1 MHIVFFA
8 HPSFLD
14 SQSMPRYATWLSEGM
29 KARGH
34 QIEIWSPK
42 AIFFN
47 LKAPASLKKWMGYID
62 QYIIFPVEVKN
73 KLKKLPKDTL
83 FVFTDHALGPWV
95 PLVANRPHVIH
106 CHDFLAQR
114 SALGEFKENP
124 TSWTGKIYQWYI
136 RRGYRKGKN
145 FISISKKT
153 QADLHQFLK
162 EKPVISE
169 VVYNGLTQEFR
180 PAENKHKVRKKIQQ
194 EIGVDLA
201 EGFILHVG
209 GNQWYKN
216 RKGVIEIYEGWRN
229 KFSRKLPLLLIGSA
243 PTENLKEQHQLS
255 IYEKDIHFVINAP
268 DELVKWAYQGAD
280 LFLFPSLEEGFG
292 WPIVESMASGCPVI
306 TTDAAPMSEVGGDVA
321 LKISRRPYQL
331 KVDSWKQESAKAL
344 NELLQISQGR
354 YETIVKKGLER
365 AKEFSSESALDKIEI
380 YYINILNKIENIH

>member
-1 MHIVFFA
+1 
-8 HPSFLD
+8 
-14 SQSMPRYATWLSEGM
+14 MPRYARWVSEGM

-34 QIEIWSPK
+34 QVEIWSPK
-42 AIFFN
+42 ATFFN
-47 LKAPASLKKWMGYID
+47 FNVPVGLKKWMGYID
-62 QYIIFPVEVKN
+62 QYIIFPIEVKN

-95 PLVANRPHVIH
+95 PLVANRSHVIH

-136 RRGYRKGKN
+136 RRGYQKGKN

-162 EKPVISE
+162 KKPVVSE
-169 VVYNGLTQEFR
+169 IVYNGLTQVFTPTNDLTTTRKEI
-180 PAENKHKVRKKIQQ
+180 EKKIG
-194 EIGVDLA
+194 IDVK
-201 EGFILHVG
+201 EGYLLHVG

-216 RKGVIEIYEGWRN
+216 RVGVIEIYDTWRTQSI
-229 KFSRKLPLLLIGSA
+229 KQLPLLMLGS
-243 PTENLKEQHQLS
+243 PPSKEIVQLYSSS
-255 IYEKDIHFVINAP
+255 IYKDDIHFITNAS
-268 DELVKWAYQGAD
+268 DELVKLAYQGAEV
-280 LFLFPSLEEGFG
+280 FLFPSLEEGFG

-321 LKISRRPYQL
+321 LRIARRPYQS
-331 KVDSWKQESAKAL
+331 KIDSWKQESAKAL
-344 NELLQISQGR
+344 NELLQISQVEYGV
-354 YETIVKKGLER
+354 IVKKGLKR

-380 YYINILNKIENIH
+380 HYINISNKIENIH